1 MERLSDIL
9 GKRPAETEVAVI
21 GDALIDYQYWV
32 DEMPPVGGDT
42 LINVSN
48 RSAGGSAANTA
59 VALGALG
66 VSTAFIGRIGSDE
79 NGDWIK
85 SQLTSGSVDI
95 SCVQYGASSGYV
107 ITIINSTGERTMFSF
122 RGASAIPMIAT
133 PILSRTMRRVKIML
147 LSGYCLLN
155 PEQAGFSLTAI
166 EELKAAGGLFALDP
180 SPLIGQVEPVLCKKI
195 LSYVDILMPNRSELM
210 TLAQTDHFAQALE
223 TMQKRVP
230 LIALKLGAEGAAVF
244 VRKGMV
250 TPSGTAFPEDLYVEV
265 PAEPV
270 QIVDTTGAGDA
281 FNAGFI
287 SGFLE
292 SPDPKVWLV
301 RGNQTA
307 AAIVSQRGARLK
319 N

>member
-42 LINVSN
+42 LIHESN

-79 NGDWIK
+79 SGDWIK
-85 SQLTSGSVDI
+85 SQLTSGGVDI

-107 ITIINSTGERTMFSF
+107 VTIINATGERTMFSY
-122 RGASAIPMIAT
+122 RGASAIPMFAT

-155 PEQAGFSLTAI
+155 AEQAEFALTAI
-166 EELKAAGGLFALDP
+166 GELKAAGGLFALDP
-180 SPLIGQVEPVLCKKI
+180 SPLIGQVDIVLCEKI
-195 LSYVDILMPNRSELM
+195 LSSVDILMPNRNELM
-210 TLAQTDHFAQALE
+210 TLAQTDDFQQALE
-223 TMQKRVP
+223 TMQNKVP
-230 LIALKLGAEGAAVF
+230 LIALKLGSEGAAVF
-244 VRKGMV
+244 IRKGTV
-250 TPSGTAFPEDLYVEV
+250 TPSGTVFEEDLYEKM

-292 SPDPKVWLV
+292 SPDPKVWL
-301 RGNQTA
+301 RKGNQTA
-307 AAIVSQRGARLK
+307 AAVVSRKGARLK
-319 N
+319 S